1 MQLAPNQNGGRR
13 RRKIVLTSIIK
24 TNKMGQEQSIPP
36 SGPQGSPQNIPYTNY
51 SVEKSNPKD
60 RTNRER
66 SGLKDI
72 YVVSAGQPQTGL
84 SIKDEDEDLQ
94 KLQSLQY
101 CKPVLRVPVQAAT
114 PKEFESLE
122 RFDLAPLLKLCTRY
136 EDHLRQ
142 CAEAV
147 TFDQDMLSSRIK
159 EVDVNC
165 ASVMSSVSDRYRS
178 LVHVAAHLRKVNEL
192 SWTLKRIDANIKRIV
207 PTMDRLNNLLP
218 EEDRL
223 EPFTFQPTF
232 DIQTVSALHEKL

>member
-1 MQLAPNQNGGRR
+1 
-13 RRKIVLTSIIK
+13 
-24 TNKMGQEQSIPP
+24 MGQEQSIPP
-36 SGPQGSPQNIPYTNY
+36 SGPQRSTQNIPYTNY

-60 RTNRER
+60 KTSRER
-66 SGLKDI
+66 SGLKEI

-84 SIKDEDEDLQ
+84 SVKDEDEDLQ

-101 CKPVLRVPVQAAT
+101 CKPVLHVPVQAET

-122 RFDLAPLLKLCTRY
+122 RFDLVPMLKLCTRY

-165 ASVMSSVSDRYRS
+165 ASVMSAVSDRYRR

-192 SWTLKRIDANIKRIV
+192 SLTLKRIDANIKRIV

-223 EPFTFQPTF
+223 EAFTFQPAF